1 MKKRLSDNTIKYSTA
16 EEFGKSLGLTSIEME
31 LIRQKKKIVEKLR
44 KARESQGLSQSVLA
58 KMVSSHQPAIAR
70 MESGQISEVSLDF
83 LCKVAIALDI
93 SITIRAK
100 AA

>member
-1 MKKRLSDNTIKYSTA
+1 MKSKVRDKVVKYKTA
-16 EEFGKSLGLTSIEME
+16 EAFGKDLGLSSIEIE

-44 KARESQGLSQSVLA
+44 KARENQGLSQAELA

-83 LCKVAIALDI
+83 LCKVALVLEV
-93 SITIRAK
+93 SVTIRAK